1 MSSRKVFLSVIFF
14 LVTAGWAANHFAAV
28 LVALKERAHLEPLL
42 VNGAY
47 GIYAA
52 GLFPCLLA
60 GGILADRFGGR
71 PIVIAGTIVSALGV
85 YLSLAFDLPTG
96 ATIVCTFGVVL
107 ILMAAA
113 RPLLRAPARA

>member
-1 MSSRKVFLSVIFF
+1 M
-14 LVTAGWAANHFAAV
+14 
-28 LVALKERAHLEPLL
+28 ALKERAHLEPLL

-71 PIVIAGTIVSALGV
+71 PIVIAGTIVSALGN
-85 YLSLAFDLPTG
+85 LGLAFSHS
-96 ATIVCTFGVVL
+96 
-107 ILMAAA
+107 AAA
-113 RPLLRAPARA
+113 LLSGRFVVGLGVGLVVSAERRGRRGSAARKVRPSPASF